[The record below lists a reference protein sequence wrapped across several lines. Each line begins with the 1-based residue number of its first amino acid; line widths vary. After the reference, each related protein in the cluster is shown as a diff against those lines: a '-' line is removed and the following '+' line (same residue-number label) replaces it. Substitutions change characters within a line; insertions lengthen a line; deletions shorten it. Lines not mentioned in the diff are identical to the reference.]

1 MSKISLQ
8 MYTMRNL
15 TKTIEGLEE
24 TVGKLADIG
33 FENLQYTIPKT
44 FDAKEVKR
52 IFDANKIKNDSVF
65 SPWLRL
71 EEDFSKVISECELF
85 ETDHVRIE
93 SLPNALATT
102 AAGYKAFA
110 HALGEL
116 AEPYKKK
123 GIKILYHFHAFEFI
137 RFGDTTGIE
146 IFLKETDPEVIGIIP
161 DTHWVH
167 SGGKNI
173 CDFFEKYKDRYD
185 YMHAK
190 DFGIGTVGP
199 TWESRP
205 IEFAP
210 VGEGNL
216 DWIPIID
223 VCKKNNV
230 KIFAIEQ
237 DDCYG
242 KDPFE
247 CVKTS
252 FNNLKKFGVDD

>member
-15 TKTIEGLEE
+15 TQTIEDLKE

-71 EEDFSKVISECELF
+71 EEDFSKVVSECEMF

-102 AAGYKAFA
+102 AAGYKTFA

-146 IFLKETDPEVIGIIP
+146 IFLKETDPEVIQIIP

-167 SGGKNI
+167 SGGKDI

-190 DFGIGTVGP
+190 DYDMGLKNGALEARGVQ
-199 TWESRP
+199 
-205 IEFAP
+205 FAP
-210 VGEGNL
+210 VGEGNINWEPVIYL
-216 DWIPIID
+216 
-223 VCKKNNV
+223 CKKNNV
-230 KIFAIEQ
+230 KSYAIEQ
-237 DDCYG
+237 DSCYG
-242 KDPFE
+242 RDAFD
-247 CVKTS
+247 CVKSS
-252 FNNLKKFGVDD
+252 FDYLKSMGVDD